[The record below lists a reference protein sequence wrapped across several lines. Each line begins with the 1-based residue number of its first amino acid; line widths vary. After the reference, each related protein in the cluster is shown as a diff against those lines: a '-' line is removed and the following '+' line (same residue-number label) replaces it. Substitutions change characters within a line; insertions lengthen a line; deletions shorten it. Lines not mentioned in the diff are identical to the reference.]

1 VRVIVRAIP
10 FCFAFDVFFTC
21 NPFEKKN
28 ERISVVE
35 FETVETVCYAIAIG
49 YMYRWRR
56 ICDQRNWVNYSIV
69 YRFIEMDVFVC
80 VSKRIDHIFGV
91 ESCKHK
97 AIRSRISVKRFSFYF
112 PQVKLKGSLFVQRPA
127 RRLNC
132 WIFCCVNIPVVF
144 RSFWHTFRK

>member
-1 VRVIVRAIP
+1 
-10 FCFAFDVFFTC
+10 
-21 NPFEKKN
+21 
-28 ERISVVE
+28 
-35 FETVETVCYAIAIG
+35 
-49 YMYRWRR
+49 MYRWRR

-69 YRFIEMDVFVC
+69 YRLIEMDVFVC

-112 PQVKLKGSLFVQRPA
+112 PQVKLKGSLFVQRPV

-132 WIFCCVNIPVVF
+132 WIFCCVNIFPLFFVRFGTRF
-144 RSFWHTFRK
+144 RNDIKMNIESPSISIPTISSSINFLFGSIHVYVNNQHYF